1 MNHPSDE
8 ARIASVQC
16 LSPEGLHTMVYKEW
30 GAADNPQVLICV
42 HGLTRVSDDFDTIAQ
57 ELSKHY
63 RVICPD
69 IVGRGRSGWFSQAQN
84 YQIPQ
89 YVSDMVT
96 LIAALRVPHVAFLGT
111 SMGGLIG
118 LVLAAL
124 RNSPVEKLII
134 NDVGPV
140 LDAEALLR
148 ISKYVGE
155 QLRFATFE
163 GGASY
168 IRSISQTFGAHTEPE
183 WHKFCNDVLRQ
194 DPDGMWIR
202 HYDLNLSIPMQGVT
216 PEQAKAGE
224 RWLWATYDAIT
235 CPTLLLRGDASDLLR
250 KETALEMTQRGPKA
264 RLVEFANVGHAPT
277 LVHADQI
284 APVKN
289 FLLG

>member
-1 MNHPSDE
+1 MNHPPDE
-8 ARIASVQC
+8 ARMASVQC
-16 LSPEGLHTMVYKEW
+16 LSPEGLHNMAYKEW
-30 GAADNPQVLICV
+30 GAPDNPQVLICV
-42 HGLTRVSDDFDTIAQ
+42 HGLTRVSDDFDTIAR
-57 ELSKHY
+57 ELSSHY

-69 IVGRGRSGWFSQAQN
+69 VVGRGRSGWFSQPQN

-96 LIAALRVPHVAFLGT
+96 LIAALRAPQVSYLGT

-124 RNSPVEKLII
+124 RNSPIKKLII
-134 NDVGPV
+134 NDVGPA
-140 LDAEALLR
+140 LNAEALLR

-155 QLRFATFE
+155 PLRFATFE
-163 GGASY
+163 GGATY
-168 IRSISQTFGAHTEPE
+168 IRSISQTFGKHTEPE
-183 WHKFCNDVLRQ
+183 WHKFCSDVLRQ
-194 DPDGMWIR
+194 DLDGMWIR
-202 HYDLNLSIPMQGVT
+202 HYDLNLGIPMQGTT
-216 PEQAKAGE
+216 PEQAEAGQ
-224 RWLWATYDAIT
+224 RLLWATYDAIT
-235 CPTLLLRGDASDLLR
+235 CPTLLLRGENSDLLR

-264 RLVEFANVGHAPT
+264 RLVEFADVGHAPT